1 MCRLPYPMQGGKGTA
16 FDFRSYPSLA
26 PDLVAG
32 LQDLPK
38 GTAGPC
44 SESSGTGVKVG
55 TAGKAERMGHEVLEP
70 Y

>member
-16 FDFRSYPSLA
+16 FDFRSNPSLA

-38 GTAGPC
+38 RAASPC
-44 SESSGTGVKVG
+44 GESSSTGMKV
-55 TAGKAERMGHEVLEP
+55 ESRGHEVLESD
-70 Y
+70 